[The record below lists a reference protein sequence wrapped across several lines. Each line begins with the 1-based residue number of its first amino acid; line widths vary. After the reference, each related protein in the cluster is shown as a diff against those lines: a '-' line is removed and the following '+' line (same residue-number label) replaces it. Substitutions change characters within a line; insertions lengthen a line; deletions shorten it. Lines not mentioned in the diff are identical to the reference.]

1 MAPFVNSEQ
10 LLTLLLTVKILIM
23 HSKSQFYLSQ
33 CIEAASKSSM
43 AFTLGSIIVKGG
55 KVISMGYNH
64 QRVHYDELS
73 VDSAFG
79 KPVSMHAEMHAIYN
93 LTGGRSPPFKQ
104 QVQPDPQPHKRKRQ
118 AGGGEDFQRSLGRIC
133 TLSELQR
140 LGWDVLGLAGDGE
153 RAPPLYSRGHRLMP
167 PCFSIDRC
175 DWAGIKRIFYW
186 SESDRAFCCIK
197 VADAKNTRYETQ
209 ADVRL
214 FGGALRSG

>member
-1 MAPFVNSEQ
+1 
-10 LLTLLLTVKILIM
+10 M

-33 CIEAASKSSM
+33 CIQAASKSPM

-55 KVISMGYNH
+55 KVISTGYNH

-73 VDSAFG
+73 VDCAFG

-104 QVQPDPQPHKRKRQ
+104 QVQPDPQPHKRKRR
-118 AGGGEDFQRSLGRIC
+118 AGGEETVVQKSIC
-133 TLSELQR
+133 SSRRRRFSKIT
-140 LGWDVLGLAGDGE
+140 GAD
-153 RAPPLYSRGHRLMP
+153 LYVVRTTKNGMGCAR
-167 PCFSIDRC
+167 PCWRCIDWC

-186 SESDRAFCCIK
+186 SESDRAFCCLKI
-197 VADAKNTRYETQ
+197 ADAKNTRYETQ

-214 FGGALRSG
+214 SCGALRSG

>member
-1 MAPFVNSEQ
+1 
-10 LLTLLLTVKILIM
+10 M

-33 CIEAASKSSM
+33 CIEAASKSPM
-43 AFTLGSIIVKGG
+43 AFTLGSVIVKGG
-55 KVISMGYNH
+55 KVISTGYNH

-104 QVQPDPQPHKRKRQ
+104 QVQPYPCPQPHKRKRQ
-118 AGGGEDFQRSLGRIC
+118 AGGGDCHAAEATAAAQRNLLRPASRRCRFSKITGA
-133 TLSELQR
+133 
-140 LGWDVLGLAGDGE
+140 D
-153 RAPPLYSRGHRLMP
+153 LYVVRTTKSGMGCAR
-167 PCFSIDRC
+167 PCWRCIDWC
-175 DWAGIKRIFYW
+175 DWAGIKRIFHW
-186 SESDRAFCCIK
+186 SESDGTFCCLK
-197 VADAKNTRYETQ
+197 VADAKSTPYETQ

>member
-1 MAPFVNSEQ
+1 
-10 LLTLLLTVKILIM
+10 M

-33 CIEAASKSSM
+33 CIEAASKSPM
-43 AFTLGSIIVKGG
+43 AFTLGSVIVKGG
-55 KVISMGYNH
+55 KVISTGYNH

-104 QVQPDPQPHKRKRQ
+104 QVQPNPQPHKRKRR
-118 AGGGEDFQRSLGRIC
+118 AGGQAPKLPFQHSVFYGTKEQLRDRPAGVVEKSIC
-133 TLSELQR
+133 PSRRRRFSKIT
-140 LGWDVLGLAGDGE
+140 GAD
-153 RAPPLYSRGHRLMP
+153 LYVVRTTKSGMGCAR
-167 PCFSIDRC
+167 PCWRCIDWC

-186 SESDRAFCCIK
+186 SEGDGAFCCLK
-197 VADAKNTRYETQ
+197 VADAKSTRYETQ
-209 ADVRL
+209 ADIRL

>member
-1 MAPFVNSEQ
+1 
-10 LLTLLLTVKILIM
+10 M

-33 CIEAASKSSM
+33 CIQAASKSPM

-55 KVISMGYNH
+55 KVISTGYNH

-73 VDSAFG
+73 VDCAFG

-104 QVQPDPQPHKRKRQ
+104 QVQPDAQPHKRKRRAGEGESYSCNAKVAHPRDGQ
-118 AGGGEDFQRSLGRIC
+118 AVVQKSIC
-133 TLSELQR
+133 PSRRRRFSKIT
-140 LGWDVLGLAGDGE
+140 GAD
-153 RAPPLYSRGHRLMP
+153 LYVVRTTKNGMGCAR
-167 PCFSIDRC
+167 PCWRCIDWC

-186 SESDRAFCCIK
+186 NESDGTFCCLK